1 VNELITNTMK
11 HAFNGG
17 PKGVMKLSLQRR
29 DDRGKLVFEDNGVG
43 IPDSVDLGKT
53 PGFGLQLVNRLS
65 LQMKG
70 TVRIERDSGTRF
82 VIDFQC

>member
-1 VNELITNTMK
+1 MK